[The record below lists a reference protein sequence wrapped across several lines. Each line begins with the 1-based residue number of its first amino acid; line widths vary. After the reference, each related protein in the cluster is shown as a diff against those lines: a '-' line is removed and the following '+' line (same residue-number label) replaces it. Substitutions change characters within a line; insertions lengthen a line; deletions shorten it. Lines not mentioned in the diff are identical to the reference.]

1 MLDSLRALH
10 DQIGRA
16 IRSLEPLAGVIKAWE
31 AAQDVQRRA
40 AAVAEPPV
48 SALGAATPGEA
59 PAASAASFG
68 AEAPESPAQQTCPGC
83 GGPFTPKNG
92 RQRFCTRPCGQRFWM
107 TQRKAARKAPG
118 RARRRRGTRVPP
130 ETGSPADERPAWSGR
145 PHGTAWRRPQPAR
158 TWGRCRTILSAISAC
173 RSRMIPS
180 ARPTSTRRRCPGNAR
195 APPARIEQHGTLVT
209 VSLMKGIR
217 ICLVLVQC
225 RQRKKI
231 SSRTC

>member
-130 ETGSPADERPAWSGR
+130 ETGSPADERPAWERQASRNGMA
-145 PHGTAWRRPQPAR
+145 PTAAGEDLGPLPNDPERDFRVPIEDDPERAAYLNPPPLPWER
-158 TWGRCRTILSAISAC
+158 
-173 RSRMIPS
+173 
-180 ARPTSTRRRCPGNAR
+180 ARPAGPD
-195 APPARIEQHGTLVT
+195 
-209 VSLMKGIR
+209 
-217 ICLVLVQC
+217 
-225 RQRKKI
+225 
-231 SSRTC
+231 